1 MDPTDKLAHKLI
13 EAFEPLGEEVILE
26 QLAVPEDLSDPQ
38 GSVDLWVE
46 IAMKGA
52 EAGAGASARVSRDH
66 EEDQFVVR
74 ARVSVPTAV
83 VLECEVGDLVRLFRE
98 ELLHSE
104 PLRRASTSAGVASRA
119 AERDGIPSP
128 EEAERN

>member
-1 MDPTDKLAHKLI
+1 MDPTDRLVRKLI
-13 EAFEPLGEEVILE
+13 EAFEPLGEEIILE
-26 QLAVPEDLSDPQ
+26 QLAVPEDLADPQ

-46 IAMKGA
+46 ITMSGA
-52 EAGAGASARVSRDH
+52 EASAEASR
-66 EEDQFVVR
+66 EQEDQIVMR
-74 ARVSVPTAV
+74 AKVSVPTAV
-83 VLECEVGDLVRLFRE
+83 VLECEMDDLVRLFRE

>member
-1 MDPTDKLAHKLI
+1 MDPTDKLARKLI
-13 EAFEPLGEEVILE
+13 EAFEPLSEEVILE
-26 QLAVPEDLSDPQ
+26 QLAVPEDLSDPE

-46 IAMKGA
+46 IATKGDGAGA
-52 EAGAGASARVSRDH
+52 EASTGTSH

-74 ARVSVPTAV
+74 ARVSLPTAV
-83 VLECEVGDLVRLFRE
+83 VIECEVGDLVRLFRE

>member
-46 IAMKGA
+46 IAMAGA
-52 EAGAGASARVSRDH
+52 EASAKAAH
-66 EEDQFVVR
+66 EEDRLVVR
-74 ARVSVPTAV
+74 ARVSLPTAV
-83 VLECEVGDLVRLFRE
+83 VLECEVEDLVTLFRE

-104 PLRRASTSAGVASRA
+104 LLRRAGTSAGVASRA
-119 AERDGIPSP
+119 AQRDGIPSS
-128 EEAERN
+128 EEAELN

>member
-1 MDPTDKLAHKLI
+1 MDPTDKLARELI
-13 EAFEPLGEEVILE
+13 EAFEPLSEEVILE
-26 QLAVPEDLSDPQ
+26 QLAVPEDLSDPE

-46 IAMKGA
+46 IATKGDGAGA
-52 EAGAGASARVSRDH
+52 EASTGTSH

-74 ARVSVPTAV
+74 ARVSLPTAV
-83 VLECEVGDLVRLFRE
+83 VIECEVGDLVRLFRE

>member
-1 MDPTDKLAHKLI
+1 MDPTDRLARKLI
-13 EAFEPLGEEVILE
+13 KAFEPLGEEVTLE
-26 QLAVPEDLSDPQ
+26 QLAVPEDLADPQ

-46 IAMKGA
+46 IVMKGA
-52 EAGAGASARVSRDH
+52 EAGTEASAKASHEQEDH
-66 EEDQFVVR
+66 FMVR
-74 ARVSVPTAV
+74 ARVSVPTEV
-83 VLECEVGDLVRLFRE
+83 VLKCEMGDLVRLFRE

-119 AERDGIPSP
+119 AKRDGIPSP